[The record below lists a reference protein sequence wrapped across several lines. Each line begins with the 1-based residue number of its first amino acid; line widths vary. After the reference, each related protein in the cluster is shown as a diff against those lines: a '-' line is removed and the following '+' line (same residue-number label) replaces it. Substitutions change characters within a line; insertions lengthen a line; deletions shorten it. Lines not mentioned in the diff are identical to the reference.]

1 VSRDGV
7 TRWWVDGVL
16 DGAYTNLQMPADAGF
31 VEYDFAPIWGGLG
44 GSKSETDFFWFDHA
58 HISVP

>member
-1 VSRDGV
+1 
-7 TRWWVDGVL
+7 L

-31 VEYDFAPIWGGLG
+31 VEYDFAPIWGGVG